1 MYWMRA
7 RYLVGI
13 VVAALITVAYF
24 WLQSSELLAPV
35 TDYVFVLAS
44 GICSILAFL
53 VVRHWG
59 FRGKAGLVH
68 LGLFLGIFLWFL
80 GDTAWAI
87 YETVLQIEI
96 PYPSFADVF
105 YLVGYI
111 PIGIAIVQFLWT
123 FRAGLK
129 RQMALV
135 ALGVGLLFVGLMCA
149 FLMGPLV
156 VSTEDFLTKSY
167 DVAYPVFDSMLVVLA
182 IFMFFVFRG
191 GKMAGAWVWISLGLL
206 LTALA
211 DIAFS
216 LGSLQGWY
224 YSGHPIEL
232 IQFWGYLSLA
242 LGLDEQRNAQISS

>member
-1 MYWMRA
+1 MRA

-13 VVAALITVAYF
+13 VVAALVTVTYF
-24 WLQSSELLAPV
+24 SLQSSELLIPV

-53 VVRHWG
+53 ATRHWG

-96 PYPSFADVF
+96 PYPSLADVF

-111 PIGIAIVQFLWT
+111 PIAIVITQFLWA

-129 RQMALV
+129 RQMAFV
-135 ALGVGLLFVGLMCA
+135 ALGVGLLFLGLMYA
-149 FLMGPLV
+149 FLIGPLV
-156 VSTEDFLTKSY
+156 VSTEDFLAKSY
-167 DVAYPVFDSMLVVLA
+167 DVAYPVLDSMLVVLA

-191 GKMAGAWVWISLGLL
+191 GKIAGAWVWIILGLL

-232 IQFWGYLSLA
+232 IQFWGYIGLA
-242 LGLDEQRNAQISS
+242 LGLEEQRNAPIVS

>member
-1 MYWMRA
+1 MRI

-13 VVAALITVAYF
+13 VVAVLVTVAYF
-24 WLQSSELLAPV
+24 WLQSSELLGPA

-53 VVRHWG
+53 VIRHWG
-59 FRGKAGLVH
+59 VRGKVAAVH

-87 YETVLQIEI
+87 YETVLQVEI

-105 YLVGYI
+105 YLLGYI
-111 PIGIAIVQFLWT
+111 PIAVGIVQFLWT
-123 FRAGLK
+123 FRVGLK
-129 RQMALV
+129 RQGAFV
-135 ALGVGLLFVGLMCA
+135 ALGIGLLFFGLTYA
-149 FLMGPLV
+149 FLIGPLV

-167 DVAYPVFDSMLVVLA
+167 DVAYPVLDSMLVVLA

-191 GKMAGAWVWISLGLL
+191 GKMAGAWVWVSLGLL
-206 LTALA
+206 LNALA

-232 IQFWGYLSLA
+232 IQFWGYIGLA
-242 LGLDEQRNAQISS
+242 LGLDEQRNAPMVS